1 VYRPETAIA
10 VPWTSRQFWAGARRS
25 VPLNVWLLGLTSLLT
40 DVSAEMVTSVLPA
53 YVVLGLHLS
62 PLTYG
67 TLDGL
72 HSGATILTRW
82 VGGVVADTRGRYKG
96 VALAGY
102 ALSALCRAGL
112 VLVGAAPVAIA
123 GVITADRV
131 GKGLRTAPRDALISL
146 SAPADTLAHAF
157 GVHRALDAA
166 GALLGP
172 LVAVWLLR
180 AIPGAYDVV
189 FVASFAI
196 ALVGVGV
203 LATFVR
209 NVRGAPEQG
218 RHRPS
223 LVASLALLGR
233 PDVGRIAAASA
244 VLGLVTA
251 SDGLIYVALQAG
263 LQYPIHWL
271 PLLYAGTSAAFLVLS
286 VPMGILADRLGRTR
300 VFILGHVALLIV
312 YMLLMAPAGGMTVP
326 FLAVSL
332 LGAYYAATDGVLMA
346 LASTVVPAGQ
356 RGGGLALVATATSL
370 GRMGAAI
377 GFGFVWTMWTREL
390 AVGIFALALACGLV
404 LAGRLLHAAR
414 PAGVSL

>member
-1 VYRPETAIA
+1 MYRPETAIV

-40 DVSAEMVTSVLPA
+40 DVSSEMVVSVLPA

-67 TLDGL
+67 ALDGL
-72 HSGATILTRW
+72 YSGATILTRW
-82 VGGVVADTRGRYKG
+82 MGGAVADMRGRYKG

-102 ALSALCRAGL
+102 GLSALCRAGL
-112 VLVGAAPVAIA
+112 VLVGASPVAIA
-123 GVITADRV
+123 GVIAADRV

-146 SAPADTLAHAF
+146 SAPAETLAHAF
-157 GVHRALDAA
+157 GVHRALDAT

-189 FVASFAI
+189 FVTSFAI

-203 LATFVR
+203 LATLVR
-209 NVRGAPEQG
+209 NVRGAPGQG
-218 RHRPS
+218 GLRPS

-233 PDVGRIAAASA
+233 ADVGRIVAASGM
-244 VLGLVTA
+244 LGLVTA

-271 PLLYAGTSAAFLVLS
+271 PLLYAGTSASFLLLS
-286 VPMGILADRLGRTR
+286 VPVGIIADRLGRTR
-300 VFILGHVALLIV
+300 VFILGHVALLLV
-312 YMLLMAPAGGMTVP
+312 YALLLAPRGGMALP
-326 FLAVSL
+326 LLAVAL

-346 LASTVVPAGQ
+346 LASTVVPAVQ
-356 RGGGLALVATATSL
+356 RGSGLALVATATSL

-377 GFGFVWTMWTREL
+377 GFGFVWTMWSREL
-390 AVGIFALALACGLV
+390 AVGSFALALVCSLA
-404 LAGRLLHAAR
+404 LAGRLLHALR
-414 PAGVSL
+414 PDGGSL

>member
-1 VYRPETAIA
+1 MYRPETAIA
-10 VPWTSRQFWAGARRS
+10 VPWTSRRFWAGARRA

-40 DVSAEMVTSVLPA
+40 DVSSEMVVSVLPA

-67 TLDGL
+67 ALDGL
-72 HSGATILTRW
+72 HSGATVLTRW
-82 VGGVVADTRGRYKG
+82 MGGVVADMRGRYKS

-102 ALSALCRAGL
+102 GLSALCRAGL
-112 VLVGAAPVAIA
+112 LMVGASPVSIA
-123 GVITADRV
+123 GLVAADRV

-146 SAPADTLAHAF
+146 SAPGDTLAHAF

-189 FVASFAI
+189 FVTSFAI

-209 NVRGAPEQG
+209 NVHGAAGSRGL
-218 RHRPS
+218 RPS
-223 LVASLALLGR
+223 FVAALALLGR
-233 PDVGRIAAASA
+233 ADVARIVAASGL
-244 VLGLVTA
+244 LGLVTA
-251 SDGLIYVALQAG
+251 SDGLIYVALQTG

-271 PLLYAGTSAAFLVLS
+271 PLMYAGTSAAFLALS
-286 VPMGILADRLGRTR
+286 IPMGIVADRLGRTR
-300 VFILGHVALLIV
+300 VFLLGHVALLLV
-312 YMLLMAPAGGMTVP
+312 YALLMAPLGGLALPLLTV
-326 FLAVSL
+326 AL

-346 LASTVVPAGQ
+346 LASPVVPADQ

-390 AVGIFALALACGLV
+390 AVVSFALALMCS
-404 LAGRLLHAAR
+404 LALAARLLHTLR
-414 PAGVSL
+414 PDGGSL